1 MTKQTVTLHIYA
13 RTGEYYEPGTITVF
27 DCDMRNSPT
36 CMRDMVWLGAQDV
49 EIDIPE
55 IDTAA
60 AQIDSLQDQIKQA
73 RTQFEQTQNLLLERI
88 SKLRAIGHDGGAE

>member
-13 RTGEYYEPGTITVF
+13 RTGEYDKPGTITVF
-27 DCDMRNSPT
+27 DCDMRKSPT
-36 CMRDMVWLGAQDV
+36 CMRDMVWLGVQDV

-55 IDTAA
+55 IDTTS
-60 AQIDSLQDQIKQA
+60 AQIDALQDQIKQA

-88 SKLRAIGHDGGAE
+88 SKLRAIGHEVAQ